1 MQDQQSPQPPGRR
14 DPPVIVLGPEGRI
27 VHANPS
33 CESFIG
39 RALPEL
45 KGLPFRQVFLPVE
58 GPAIDPGPGSRGT
71 CHAIGGGV
79 RRSFSWTCTGLP
91 GPSGGIEYLIVTGA
105 VEDCTAGPASWNSG
119 SEEDLRRAL
128 LCAPFPIAIHSEDG
142 KTLLVNRTWT
152 EISGYTAAEIPTV
165 EAWCERAYPGPG
177 RSRAMRERIR
187 AIYSTE
193 RDITEECTIVTA
205 SGAERLW
212 RLSVTRLGHLPDGRQ
227 TALTIAVDL
236 TERRRLEQQLLH
248 AQKMEAIGQL
258 AGGVAHDFN
267 NLLTVI
273 IGHTYFLLDNPD
285 TPGPSRSSIEEIEKA
300 AARAAALTRQLLAF
314 SRKQVL
320 QPRVLNLNTTIDETE
335 KMLRRL
341 ISENIELATRLDPRL
356 DSVRVDPGQIVQ
368 VIMNVT
374 LNARDAMPNGGKL
387 TIVTANVDLPASAI
401 TDCLDMP
408 AGRYVEVSISD
419 TGSGMDA
426 RTRERIFEPFFT
438 TKPAG
443 KGTGLGLS
451 TAYGILKQSGGYIT
465 VESTP
470 GRGSKFSIYLPR
482 FEGHVEET
490 HPGRQDAGP
499 VGTGTILV
507 LEDDP
512 AVRALVRE
520 VLHGSGYRVLEAST
534 VAEALRICEQ
544 HAAEIPLMVTDV
556 VMPEMSGPE
565 VALRVQPVR
574 PGMRVLYMSGY
585 LDDAVVRHGVLD
597 AGLDFIQKPFAPLAL
612 VHKVREILER
622 RKPQ

>member
-1 MQDQQSPQPPGRR
+1 MQDQQFPLPPGRR
-14 DPPVIVLGPEGRI
+14 DPLVIVLDPEGRI

-33 CESFIG
+33 CESFLG
-39 RALPEL
+39 LALPEL
-45 KGLPFRQVFLPVE
+45 KGLPFREVFLPAE

-71 CHAIGGGV
+71 CHAIAGGV

-91 GPSGGIEYLIVTGA
+91 EPSGGIEYLIVTGT
-105 VEDCTAGPASWNSG
+105 VEDCAARPARWDSG

-142 KTLLVNRTWT
+142 KILLVNRTWT
-152 EISGYTAAEIPTV
+152 EISGYSTEEIPTV
-165 EAWCERAYPGPG
+165 EAWCERAYPGH
-177 RSRAMRERIR
+177 SRAMRERVR
-187 AIYSTE
+187 AIYDTE
-193 RDITEECTIVTA
+193 RDVTEEEYTVVTS

-212 RLSVTRLGHLPDGRQ
+212 RLSVTRLGRLPDGRQ
-227 TALTIAVDL
+227 TALTIAVDV

-285 TPGPSRSSIEEIEKA
+285 TPGPSRASIEEIENA

-320 QPRVLNLNTTIDETE
+320 QPRVLNLNTTIEETE

-341 ISENIELATRLDPRL
+341 ISENIELTTQLDPRL
-356 DSVRVDPGQIVQ
+356 DPVRVDPGQIVQ

-374 LNARDAMPNGGKL
+374 LNARDAMPHGGKL
-387 TIVTANVDLPASAI
+387 TIATANVALDASAI

-419 TGSGMDA
+419 TGSGMDT

-465 VESTP
+465 VESAP

-482 FEGHVEET
+482 LEGHVEEIL
-490 HPGRQDAGP
+490 PGRQDAGP
-499 VGTGTILV
+499 AGTGTILV

-520 VLHGSGYRVLEAST
+520 VLRGSGYRVLEAST

-574 PGMRVLYMSGY
+574 PGMKVLYMSGY
-585 LDDAVVRHGVLD
+585 LDDAVVRHGVVD
-597 AGLDFIQKPFAPLAL
+597 AGLDFIQKPFAPQALAR
-612 VHKVREILER
+612 KVREILER
-622 RKPQ
+622 GKQQ